1 MMSKV
6 ILGRYLY
13 VNMKM
18 QIATGTEQ
26 KAKMLKNAKNWR
38 TFFVAV
44 VLILNQ
50 IKRHMNMYSLYSFS
64 YTY

>member
-1 MMSKV
+1 
-6 ILGRYLY
+6 
-13 VNMKM
+13 M

-26 KAKMLKNAKNWR
+26 KAKMLKNENWR

-50 IKRHMNMYSLYSFS
+50 IKRHMLCIHYILFPIHISRKILVRP
-64 YTY
+64 TTEDPK